1 MSLDAREVHRV
12 AALARLRLTAE
23 EEGVFAEQLGRIVE
37 HIDRIR
43 SLKVVAVQE
52 QSDGDCV
59 EFQDRPEPTLD
70 RERFL
75 ANAPESRE
83 TFLVVPRVLGT
94 DGG

>member
-23 EEGVFAEQLGRIVE
+23 EERVFAEQLGRVVQ

-43 SLKVVAVQE
+43 SLEAPAAE
-52 QSDGDCV
+52 GGPAARAV
-59 EFQDRPEPTLD
+59 EFPDEPGPTLD

-75 ANAPESRE
+75 ANAPASRD
-83 TFLVVPRVLGT
+83 TFLVVPRVLGSD
-94 DGG
+94 DG

>member
-23 EEGVFAEQLGRIVE
+23 EERVFAEQLGRVVQ

-43 SLKVVAVQE
+43 SLEVPE
-52 QSDGDCV
+52 V
-59 EFQDRPEPTLD
+59 EEERSTGAREFPDRPEPTME

-75 ANAPESRE
+75 ANAPAARE
-83 TFLVVPRVLGT
+83 AFLVVPRVLGSI
-94 DGG
+94 DG

>member
-23 EEGVFAEQLGRIVE
+23 EEGVFAGQLGRIVE

-43 SLKVVAVQE
+43 SLEVGALE
-52 QSDGDCV
+52 ASDSPGCV
-59 EFQDRPEPTLD
+59 EFEDRSEPGLGS
-70 RERFL
+70 EPFL
-75 ANAPESRE
+75 ANAPASRE

-94 DGG
+94 DDD